1 MKKLYGTYL
10 NQEEADLEVEKI
22 LKEGYKKED
31 ILILRKKEFEEY
43 IDTNSDIN
51 KEFLEKYKGILKEE
65 QVVILVES
73 QDESGRDTPDW
84 DEREKEFY
92 EKEN

>member
-10 NQEEADLEVEKI
+10 NQKQADLEIEKI

-31 ILILRKKEFEEY
+31 ILILTKKEFEEY
-43 IDTNSDIN
+43 IETNSDIN
-51 KEFLEKYKGILKEE
+51 KEFLEKYKGVLKEE

-73 QDESGRDTPDW
+73 EDGEGRDTPDW
-84 DEREKEFY
+84 DERENEFY
-92 EKEN
+92 EE

>member
-10 NQEEADLEVEKI
+10 NQKEADLEIEKI

-43 IDTNSDIN
+43 IDRNSDIN
-51 KEFLEKYKGILKEE
+51 KEFLEKYRGVLKEE

-73 QDESGRDTPDW
+73 QDGSGRNTPDW
-84 DEREKEFY
+84 DDREKEFY